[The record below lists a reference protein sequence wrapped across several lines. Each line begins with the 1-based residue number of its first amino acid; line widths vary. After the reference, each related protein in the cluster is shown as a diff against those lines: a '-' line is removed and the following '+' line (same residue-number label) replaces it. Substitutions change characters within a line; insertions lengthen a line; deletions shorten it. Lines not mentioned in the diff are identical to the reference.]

1 MQCAACN
8 ADNSDDRRFCLDCG
22 APLPHVCAACGF
34 ANQAGARFCGGCGA
48 ALAAEAAPATPPAA
62 APAAAPHPARPVAPE
77 SYTPRY
83 LKERILASR
92 EALEGERKQVTV
104 LFADIRGS
112 LELIEGVDAEA
123 ARTILDSA
131 VAAMSEAVHRYEGT
145 VNKVLG
151 DGIMAL
157 FGAPL
162 AHEDHALR
170 AAYAALAMQ
179 RSIAEYAQAARRE
192 HGVEVMAR
200 VGLHSG
206 EVVVRAIGNDLSM
219 DYDAI
224 GPTVHL
230 ASRMEQLAAPGS
242 IRLSADTL
250 RLVEGYVEVE
260 PLGPVP
266 VKGLKEPVEVFEL
279 RGAPTGR
286 TRLHTAAMRGLTRF
300 VGRDG
305 EIAALDQARDRAAKG
320 QGQIVAVVADAGVGK
335 SRLYHEFI
343 RAPGNRGW
351 LVLESSSVSYGTA
364 HSWLPVIE
372 LLKRYFGLDDRDPRR
387 RIGEKVAGKL
397 VMLDEALKPMLTP
410 LLSLL
415 GGELD
420 DDAWRALEPPLR
432 RRRTLDAVKAL
443 LLREAQV
450 QPLMLVFE
458 DLHWIDGETQ
468 ALLDGLAD
476 SLPTSPILLLVNYRP
491 EYEHGWGGRTYYSQH
506 RINPLGAESAGALLS
521 ALLGDER
528 ELEALKQS
536 LIERTGGTPLFLEE
550 SVRTLVES
558 GALTGEGG
566 AYRLTGAL
574 DAIEMPATIQA
585 MLAARIDRLA
595 PEAKRLLQC
604 AAVIGKDVA
613 YPVLAALAGVDED
626 ELRSGLASLQA
637 GEFLYETQL
646 FPELEY
652 TFKHALTHEVAYG
665 GLLESRRRELHSRV
679 AEAMEELNADRLAD
693 IYEPLAS
700 HFERGQSWAK
710 AAKYLLSAAER
721 AKERYTYA
729 EATGLAERAL
739 AAAEADDALGDERGR
754 ALVLRGDIASLMGNL
769 EAANESYERALA
781 VEAEPQRRQ
790 WIANKRHR
798 PHTVTRD
805 GATIA
810 FYEHGDGEDTLLFVN
825 PIVYGLATM
834 QPLLERLCQEFRVIT
849 VDLRGTGGSAPLPRG
864 YGLKD
869 HMEDVRAVIEAAG
882 VGSVVGVGI
891 SRGSNLLVKLSLAAP
906 ALVHR
911 LVLISSP
918 VDDAGPDGMWP
929 LAGDSVPELIDAIRR
944 KDFERLARVFVP
956 TIISE
961 PGTSDLAEQFAANML
976 RLPKETILGFFALDP
991 EIDIAPLLDRVTV
1004 PTLVTQGTADRR
1016 VPFEVGQYLA
1026 EHIPAALFYA
1036 FEGRGHLPVFTATAE
1051 FCQVLRQFVRE
1062 GSVPER
1068 AREVA

>member
-1 MQCAACN
+1 MQGAACK
-8 ADNSDDRRFCLDCG
+8 ADNSDDRLFCLDCG

-48 ALAAEAAPATPPAA
+48 ALAAEGAPPTAPPTPPAA
-62 APAAAPHPARPVAPE
+62 VAPE
-77 SYTPRY
+77 SYTPRH

-112 LELIEGVDAEA
+112 LELIEGVDAEV

-170 AAYAALAMQ
+170 AVYAALAMQ
-179 RSIAEYAQAARRE
+179 RSIAEYARQARRE

-230 ASRMEQLAAPGS
+230 SSRMEQLAAPGS

-260 PLGPVP
+260 ALGPVP

-300 VGRDG
+300 VGRDD
-305 EIAALDQARDRAAKG
+305 EIAALDRARDQAAKG

-335 SRLYHEFI
+335 SRLYHEFTH
-343 RAPGNRGW
+343 APDNRDW

-372 LLKRYFGLDDRDPRR
+372 LLKRYFRVDDRDPRR

-415 GGELD
+415 GGEVD
-420 DDAWRALEPPLR
+420 DAAWRALEPPLR

-443 LLREAQV
+443 FLREAQV

-476 SLPTSPILLLVNYRP
+476 SLPTNPILLLVNYRP
-491 EYEHGWGGRTYYSQH
+491 EYEHGWGGRTYYTQH

-558 GALTGEGG
+558 GALSGEGG

-574 DAIEMPATIQA
+574 DASEMPATIQA
-585 MLAARIDRLA
+585 MLAARIDRLE
-595 PEAKRLLQC
+595 PDQKRLLQS
-604 AAVIGKDVA
+604 ASVIGPDVSLA
-613 YPVLAALAGVDED
+613 LLEAVSDLPPEALQEGLAA
-626 ELRSGLASLQA
+626 LQA
-637 GEFLYETQL
+637 GEFLDEADL
-646 FPELEY
+646 FEREY
-652 TFKHALTHEVAYG
+652 AFKHALTRDVAYQS
-665 GLLESRRRELHSRV
+665 LLQEHRRTLHTRIV
-679 AEAMEELNADRLAD
+679 LAMEELHADRLT
-693 IYEPLAS
+693 EQVERLAE
-700 HFERGQSWAK
+700 HALRGEVWDKAEAYFWQSGAK
-710 AAKYLLSAAER
+710 AATRAAYRDAVSCYEQ
-721 AKERYTYA
+721 
-729 EATGLAERAL
+729 AL
-739 AAAEADDALGDERGR
+739 AALEHLPEGRETHEHAIDLRIDLRHALFPLGEFGRMAWHLHGAEERASALGD
-754 ALVLRGDIASLMGNL
+754 
-769 EAANESYERALA
+769 
-781 VEAEPQRRQ
+781 
-790 WIANKRHR
+790 
-798 PHTVTRD
+798 
-805 GATIA
+805 
-810 FYEHGDGEDTLLFVN
+810 
-825 PIVYGLATM
+825 
-834 QPLLERLCQEFRVIT
+834 
-849 VDLRGTGGSAPLPRG
+849 
-864 YGLKD
+864 
-869 HMEDVRAVIEAAG
+869 DVR
-882 VGSVVGVGI
+882 
-891 SRGSNLLVKLSLAAP
+891 
-906 ALVHR
+906 
-911 LVLISSP
+911 
-918 VDDAGPDGMWP
+918 
-929 LAGDSVPELIDAIRR
+929 
-944 KDFERLARVFVP
+944 
-956 TIISE
+956 
-961 PGTSDLAEQFAANML
+961 
-976 RLPKETILGFFALDP
+976 LGQ
-991 EIDIAPLLDRVTV
+991 VT
-1004 PTLVTQGTADRR
+1004 
-1016 VPFEVGQYLA
+1016 
-1026 EHIPAALFYA
+1026 
-1036 FEGRGHLPVFTATAE
+1036 
-1051 FCQVLRQFVRE
+1051 
-1062 GSVPER
+1062 
-1068 AREVA
+1068 